1 MVTQNSHKT
10 PQLYASAHLPTCLA
24 VVACCLQVTA
34 WEYHRNNSQGKEC
47 SHYCFPS
54 APQLW
59 VWTFKKALEA
69 HPLQPLQ
76 QPQQPDGTNKKRKKD
91 VRGCATVLD
100 REEKKIGQPKP
111 KHAVVEDMQSTE
123 QQRQPWQ
130 QQGRQQTSSS
140 TDAPEQQQQ
149 PWQQQPDTASS
160 VRVPTAQLQY
170 MQAALQ
176 RLHNQNK
183 YLLSLL
189 RQRRR
194 QFQQRPQQARLPPGR
209 PTAEGVRR

>member
-1 MVTQNSHKT
+1 
-10 PQLYASAHLPTCLA
+10 
-24 VVACCLQVTA
+24 VTA

-59 VWTFKKALEA
+59 VWTFKKALDA
-69 HPLQPLQ
+69 HPPQPLQ
-76 QPQQPDGTNKKRKKD
+76 QLQQPANSTKKKRKRD

-100 REEKKIGQPKP
+100 REEGMIGPPKP
-111 KHAVVEDMQSTE
+111 KHAVVEDVPKNE
-123 QQRQPWQ
+123 
-130 QQGRQQTSSS
+130 
-140 TDAPEQQQQ
+140 QQQ
-149 PWQQQPDTASS
+149 PWQQPAGSSGNAEQQQQQQQQPGDSSS

-183 YLLSLL
+183 YLLQLL

-194 QFQQRPQQARLPPGR
+194 QHQQRQQQQQQARLPAEPPGS
-209 PTAEGVRR
+209 GM